1 MSSAGRAANSSG
13 CVARPRAREIG
24 LIGFAAQIRRSSLT
38 GSYVMETAEHREPC
52 ESRGSRTVLGAP
64 GGEIPPG
71 DSPDGRPDRG
81 QADVSMGRRRSQG
94 EILDVLVQRRRD
106 RRAAVKLMRKLMRKQ
121 GFAPKRV
128 VTDKLRSYGA
138 AFQVVYEGLQ
148 RGQAGAACCAPACGD
163 RNRRRRLPG
172 AWYDGNDARL

>member
-13 CVARPRAREIG
+13 CVARPKEREIG

-71 DSPDGRPDRG
+71 DSTIASFRARSRHDRFTPMNG
-81 QADVSMGRRRSQG
+81 HIRR
-94 EILDVLVQRRRD
+94 
-106 RRAAVKLMRKLMRKQ
+106 
-121 GFAPKRV
+121 
-128 VTDKLRSYGA
+128 
-138 AFQVVYEGLQ
+138 
-148 RGQAGAACCAPACGD
+148 
-163 RNRRRRLPG
+163 
-172 AWYDGNDARL
+172 

>member
-71 DSPDGRPDRG
+71 DSTLMTEVVEATRLCMSALGCRLNRST
-81 QADVSMGRRRSQG
+81 QHRR
-94 EILDVLVQRRRD
+94 
-106 RRAAVKLMRKLMRKQ
+106 
-121 GFAPKRV
+121 
-128 VTDKLRSYGA
+128 
-138 AFQVVYEGLQ
+138 
-148 RGQAGAACCAPACGD
+148 
-163 RNRRRRLPG
+163 
-172 AWYDGNDARL
+172 

>member
-71 DSPDGRPDRG
+71 DSTFASDRH
-81 QADVSMGRRRSQG
+81 AS
-94 EILDVLVQRRRD
+94 
-106 RRAAVKLMRKLMRKQ
+106 
-121 GFAPKRV
+121 
-128 VTDKLRSYGA
+128 
-138 AFQVVYEGLQ
+138 
-148 RGQAGAACCAPACGD
+148 
-163 RNRRRRLPG
+163 
-172 AWYDGNDARL
+172 DARGKSALHRERTNNGHLGM

>member
-71 DSPDGRPDRG
+71 DSTTLLKCETPATRLLYLQLLPNGR
-81 QADVSMGRRRSQG
+81 A
-94 EILDVLVQRRRD
+94 ETKRRD
-106 RRAAVKLMRKLMRKQ
+106 MPKADSYTAAKDVH
-121 GFAPKRV
+121 
-128 VTDKLRSYGA
+128 
-138 AFQVVYEGLQ
+138 E
-148 RGQAGAACCAPACGD
+148 
-163 RNRRRRLPG
+163 
-172 AWYDGNDARL
+172 